1 MNMAG
6 KRGRQ
11 KQSPETVKSAFFS
24 LKNKVQLD
32 DALQI
37 MVDGST
43 GRATVF
49 VSDGAGGFDTL
60 ISVSGNTLVDIVKG
74 AKILLKYAH
83 ANYLA
88 DEPLGPADKVDDSD
102 QA

>member
-1 MNMAG
+1 MG
-6 KRGRQ
+6 KQRGRQ
-11 KQSPETVKSAFFS
+11 KQSAAVVKAAFFDM
-24 LKNKVQLD
+24 KNKVQLD
-32 DALQI
+32 DKLQI
-37 MVDGST
+37 MVDSAT

-49 VSDGAGGFDTL
+49 TADGAGGFDTL

-88 DEPLGPADKVDDSD
+88 DEPVERVDDSAD
-102 QA
+102 QG

>member
-1 MNMAG
+1 MAS

-11 KQSPETVKSAFFS
+11 KQSPEVIKSAYFTA
-24 LKNKVQLD
+24 KNKLQLD

-37 MVDGST
+37 MVSPD

-49 VSDGAGGFDTL
+49 ASDGAGGFDTL

-74 AKILLKYAH
+74 MKVLLKYAH
-83 ANYLA
+83 ANYWA
-88 DEPLGPADKVDDSD
+88 DEPLTPEDKVDDTET
-102 QA
+102 A